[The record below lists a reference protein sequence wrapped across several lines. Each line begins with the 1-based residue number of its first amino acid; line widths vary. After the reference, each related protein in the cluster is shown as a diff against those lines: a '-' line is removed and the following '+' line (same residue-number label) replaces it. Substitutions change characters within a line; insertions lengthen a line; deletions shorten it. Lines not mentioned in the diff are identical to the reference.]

1 MGNLDWLTSWVAR
14 AVLVPRVTTHSY
26 GRGRGCFPPPR
37 CLVRSWGLG
46 FGHLRGTRS
55 GDVGCNWAGGDQ
67 WGLVREG
74 TYRKRSV
81 SYGVEIPWS
90 PVFQWV
96 QKLLSTT
103 RHLFRKLSEMPFFAS
118 VCLGSPEIGTVET
131 NTHLITFA
139 SLYRRPISGCLR
151 EGGEVTAL
159 GIPNYRR
166 NIWVSLNL
174 GEDRDVESRG

>member
-1 MGNLDWLTSWVAR
+1 MGKLDWLTSWVAR

-55 GDVGCNWAGGDQ
+55 GDVGCNWAGGDR

-74 TYRKRSV
+74 AYRKRSV
-81 SYGVEIPWS
+81 SYGVQFFS
-90 PVFQWV
+90 GSKSYSTPV
-96 QKLLSTT
+96 STN
-103 RHLFRKLSEMPFFAS
+103 RKLSGMPFFAS
-118 VCLGSPEIGTVET
+118 VCVGSLGIGTVET
-131 NTHLITFA
+131 KTHLITFA
-139 SLYRRPISGCLR
+139 SLHRRPISGCLR

-159 GIPNYRR
+159 GIPDYRR
-166 NIWVSLNL
+166 NIWASLKW
-174 GEDRDVESRG
+174 GEGRDVESRG